1 MMSTLAPLVMAVC
14 ASLRSGAAWPFAFFP
29 VNFGFG
35 SPALSCDSMRY
46 GASNWVSRAD
56 DTVSGRMTATLPL
69 PIVASGLSCDM
80 AENELLK
87 SEAEICGTATL
98 ECELLGLFDPEL
110 LHAAA
115 TTAKLAIAAA
125 QATFLAT

>member
-1 MMSTLAPLVMAVC
+1 
-14 ASLRSGAAWPFAFFP
+14 
-29 VNFGFG
+29 
-35 SPALSCDSMRY
+35 
-46 GASNWVSRAD
+46 
-56 DTVSGRMTATLPL
+56 
-69 PIVASGLSCDM
+69 M

-125 QATFLAT
+125 QATFLATCCKETTRFFPGRMRPPYLPWADLHLSQESHLAEL